1 MADEDL
7 QQRTK
12 SYALRVIR
20 LVESLPSTRTAEV
33 LGKQLLRAATAVGAN
48 YRAARR
54 AKSPADFI
62 AKLGIVEEEADECLY
77 WMELLVESGLVRAI
91 RLESLR
97 DEGDQILAIIIASIR
112 TACARKEA
120 PNRPAASG
128 PPS

>member
-1 MADEDL
+1 MADEDIK
-7 QQRTK
+7 QRTK

-77 WMELLVESGLVRAI
+77 WMELLVESGLVPTA

-112 TACARKEA
+112 TARTRNAA
-120 PNRPAASG
+120 PRRPAASG

>member
-1 MADEDL
+1 MAEEDMK
-7 QQRTK
+7 QRTK

-54 AKSPADFI
+54 SRSPADFI

-77 WMELLVESGLVRAI
+77 WMELLVESGLVPAA

-97 DEGDQILAIIIASIR
+97 DAGDQILAIIIASIR
-112 TACARKEA
+112 TARARKA
-120 PNRPAASG
+120 TPDRPAASG